1 MLNRNQIINKRYNF
15 FKKYLVKLISD
26 NNIADEIWSNRK
38 CNLNQLT
45 VNQKKILMDKFKLI
59 KPVKFEIGNGFTG
72 QVLIKCD
79 DMISYVQTLRIP
91 NWKIGILNMANARIP
106 GGGFISGARAQEEA
120 LCSRTDLYIG
130 LLFAQQMGNY
140 PLDIGHSF
148 VIDGVNIL
156 LDNNFKFIQNN
167 KRLAIISAA
176 ARHYSSESEAY
187 TDKQMKDIMVQ
198 NWLSIIYAGSI
209 ANVDELVISAL
220 GCGAF
225 NNPAEEVA
233 RQLFNAL
240 TICVPGNIKKISVI
254 IFDDHNGKRKGGNFE
269 RFSKTFFQRYQQ
281 ENKTF
286 NLEY

>member
-1 MLNRNQIINKRYNF
+1 MLNRIQIIDKRYKF
-15 FKKYLVKLISD
+15 LKKYLLKLISQ
-26 NNIADEIWSNRK
+26 NNIADEIWTNRK

-45 VNQKKILMDKFKLI
+45 VNQKKILMDKFKLTKLI
-59 KPVKFEIGNGFTG
+59 KFSIGNGFTG
-72 QVLIKCD
+72 QVFIKCD
-79 DMISYVQTLRIP
+79 DMISYVQHLKVP

-106 GGGFISGARAQEEA
+106 GGGFTSGARAQEEA

-130 LLFAQQMGNY
+130 LLMAQQMGNY
-140 PLDIGHSF
+140 PLKFGYSF
-148 VIDGVNIL
+148 IVDGVNIL

-167 KRLAIISAA
+167 KNMAIISAA
-176 ARHYSSESEAY
+176 AKHYSTENEAY

-198 NWLSIIYAGSI
+198 NWLSIIYAASM
-209 ANVDELVISAL
+209 ANIDELVISAL

-240 TICVPGNIKKISVI
+240 RICVPGNIKKISVI
-254 IFDDHNGKRKGGNFE
+254 IFDDHNGQRKGGNFE
-269 RFSKTFFQRYQQ
+269 RFSKTFIQRYQQ